1 MDPLDVDH
9 LRALVARR
17 DARVGENLHGNFAAR
32 AASLAVASYYQG
44 RIDEY
49 CAQNEITQAD
59 ADEHH
64 LRDLMLEQLRW
75 QRPVPA

>member
-1 MDPLDVDH
+1 MDPPDVDH
-9 LRALVARR
+9 LRYLVERR
-17 DARVGENLHGNFAAR
+17 DLRVNESAHGNFAAR

-49 CAQNEITQAD
+49 CAANAITQAD